1 MVNKNYKSVGREYF
15 GATEDEW
22 NNFLID
28 CWDSVNVRVNGDRDK
43 PQYHY
48 WDAGTN
54 DLVVSD
60 KPIQVIITLK
70 NHE

>member
-1 MVNKNYKSVGREYF
+1 MVLNDNFKSVGREQF

-28 CWDSVNVRVNGDRDK
+28 CWDCMNMRVIDEKGAR
-43 PQYHY
+43 QFHY
-48 WDAGTN
+48 FDAATG

-60 KPIQVIITLK
+60 KPISVTIALK
-70 NHE
+70 